1 MAGCRRFTRHA
12 MLRLRERG
20 IPENLVDMVLDS
32 FDRLYYDVVRRRL
45 VYAGW
50 AAGDRRLLVVAE
62 EEGGCLTIVTVVET
76 RGFKV
81 EERRVASGR
90 WVCLHGC

>member
-1 MAGCRRFTRHA
+1 MRYTRHA
-12 MLRLRERG
+12 VMRLRERG
-20 IPENLVDMVLDS
+20 IEADAVEAIVS
-32 FDRLYYDVVRRRL
+32 RFDRLYYDVVRRRL

-50 AAGDRRLLVVAE
+50 SGGRRLLVVAE
-62 EEGGCLTIVTVVET
+62 EEGDCLLVVTVIET
-76 RGFKV
+76 SGLKV